1 METETKPPLAPS
13 EKMNIADNASLIF
26 FTNPHYYNILQR
38 KNLCNQPDNK
48 EEIKFYRKRIV
59 SLFKD
64 LMKDSIEEVNSEIK
78 EIHRVFVN
86 SAIRYFEMTDKKD
99 IIQSQHIQSQHIQ
112 SQHIQS
118 QHIQS
123 QHIQSGETPDLEG
136 ELLPEDLLNTLAGP
150 ELFTLDEANEL
161 MTRKTITVAN
171 LDNYVVT
178 KQDLSANEMR
188 IIPMKMEIDL
198 KTTDLKTKGV
208 PPKKTH
214 RVKK

>member
-1 METETKPPLAPS
+1 METEPKPPPITPS

-64 LMKDSIEEVNSEIK
+64 LIKDSTESVNTEIK
-78 EIHRVFVN
+78 EIHTLFVN

-112 SQHIQS
+112 SGQ
-118 QHIQS
+118 
-123 QHIQSGETPDLEG
+123 TPDS
-136 ELLPEDLLNTLAGP
+136 ELSPEDLLNTLAGP
-150 ELFTLDEANEL
+150 ELFTLNEANEL

-171 LDNYVVT
+171 LDNYVIS

-188 IIPMKMEIDL
+188 IIPLKMEIDL

-208 PPKKTH
+208 PPKKTQKG
-214 RVKK
+214 KKIEK

>member
-1 METETKPPLAPS
+1 MDQEQCVNQPLPITPS

-38 KNLCNQPDNK
+38 KNLCNPPDNK

-64 LMKDSIEEVNSEIK
+64 MMKDSIEPVNTEIK
-78 EIHRVFVN
+78 EIHTLFVN
-86 SAIRYFEMTDKKD
+86 SSIRYFEMTDKKD
-99 IIQSQHIQSQHIQ
+99 IIQSQHIQSQHI
-112 SQHIQS
+112 HAI
-118 QHIQS
+118 HE
-123 QHIQSGETPDLEG
+123 GETPELEG
-136 ELLPEDLLNTLAGP
+136 ELSPEDLLNTLAGP

-161 MTRKTITVAN
+161 MTRKTITIAN
-171 LDNYVVT
+171 LDNYVVS

-188 IIPMKMEIDL
+188 IIPMKMDIDL

-214 RVKK
+214 RAKKIEK

>member
-64 LMKDSIEEVNSEIK
+64 LMKDSIESVNSEIK
-78 EIHRVFVN
+78 EIHTLFVN

-112 SQHIQS
+112 SKHI
-118 QHIQS
+118 IQE
-123 QHIQSGETPDLEG
+123 GETPDLEG
-136 ELLPEDLLNTLAGP
+136 ELSPEDLLNTLAGP

-171 LDNYVVT
+171 LDNYVVS
-178 KQDLSANEMR
+178 KQDISANELR
-188 IIPMKMEIDL
+188 IIPLKMEIDL

-214 RVKK
+214 KAKKIEK

>member
-1 METETKPPLAPS
+1 METEPDVRPPLTTS

-26 FTNPHYYNILQR
+26 FTNPHYFNILQR
-38 KNLCNQPDNK
+38 KNLCNPPDNK

-64 LMKDSIEEVNSEIK
+64 LMKDPTEPVNTEIK
-78 EIHRVFVN
+78 EIHTLFVN

-99 IIQSQHIQSQHIQ
+99 IIQSQHIQSQHI
-112 SQHIQS
+112 HA
-118 QHIQS
+118 
-123 QHIQSGETPDLEG
+123 IQSGESPDTEG
-136 ELLPEDLLNTLAGP
+136 ELSPEDLLNTLAGP
-150 ELFTLDEANEL
+150 QLFTLDEANEL

-171 LDNYVVT
+171 LDNYVVS

-188 IIPMKMEIDL
+188 IIPLKMEIDL

-214 RVKK
+214 RAKKIEK